1 MIIVWLEEIGSK
13 DIAVVGGKGASL
25 GEMIK
30 EELPV
35 PRGFAVTAQAF
46 RQFIDDT
53 KIADKIFES
62 LKVDVDN
69 SEELKKAEKTAKNL
83 ILETKMPQKIEKAI
97 LAAYDELCK
106 REGGEVFAAVR
117 SSATAEDLPDASF
130 AGQQDSFLNIR
141 GGEAIVN
148 MVKWCWASLYGAR
161 AIFYRVKQGF
171 KHEQVNISVV
181 VQTMVDADR
190 AGVMFT
196 SHPVS
201 GEPLTV
207 IEANWGLGETVVAGS
222 VSPDSYVVDRR
233 TRGIVQRDIG
243 SKKIMHIRDPM
254 TGKTIKTQVTA
265 DMAGK
270 AVLRDDE
277 VMKLNELGELVEAH
291 YDCPQDVEWAIK
303 DDKIYMLQSRPV
315 TTIQKKE
322 GPEKTI
328 DEVTIE
334 EVLLEGLGASPGI
347 ASGKVKVVTKLDE
360 LDKVNEGD
368 ILVTP
373 MTTPDMV
380 PAMERV
386 AGIITDEGGLTCHA
400 AIVSRELGTPAVVG
414 TKEST
419 NVLKDE
425 MVVTIDGDKGHVYE
439 GKFDRTVQDE
449 QVATAPLVTT
459 KQVTVTEVKVNISI
473 LEAAQRASATGA
485 DGVGLLRIEHMILGL
500 NKHPQLYIKE
510 GKSEEYVAQL
520 VRGIQTVA
528 DAFYPKPVWVRTL
541 DAPTDEFRSMQGGE
555 DEPKEHNPMLGWRGI
570 RRDIGDVEHF
580 KLELQAFR
588 KLYELGYHNVG
599 IMLPLVQHPMEL
611 RRAKEIMIEVG
622 LNLDKIELG
631 IMVETP
637 ASALIIDQFI
647 EEGLDFVS
655 FGTNDLTQYTLAVDR
670 NNENVAY
677 LYDERHPAVLKLIEH
692 VILECNKAGV
702 KSSICGQAGSS
713 PEMARKLVELGIT
726 SISANIDAVESVRET
741 VARTEKRILLEAA
754 RKSL

>member
-1 MIIVWLEEIGSK
+1 MIIVWLEEVGSK

-25 GEMIK
+25 GEMMK

-35 PRGFAVTAQAF
+35 PGGFAVTAQAF

-62 LKVDVDN
+62 LKVDVNN
-69 SEELKKAEKTAKNL
+69 SEELKKAEKIAKKL
-83 ILETKMPQKIEKAI
+83 IIEAKMPQEIERAI

-106 REGGEVFAAVR
+106 REGEEVFAAVR

-130 AGQQDSFLNIR
+130 AGQQDSFLNVK

-148 MVKWCWASLYGAR
+148 AVKRCWASLYGAR
-161 AIFYRVKQGF
+161 AIFYRTKKGF
-171 KHEQVNISVV
+171 KHEQVNISVI
-181 VQTMVDADR
+181 VQIMVDADR

-222 VSPDSYVVDRR
+222 VSPDSCVVDRR
-233 TRGIVQRDIG
+233 TKRIVQHDIG
-243 SKKIMHIRDPM
+243 TKEIMHIRDSK
-254 TGKTIKTQVTA
+254 TGKTIKTQVPA

-277 VMKLNELGELVEAH
+277 VMKLNELGELVEIH
-291 YDCPQDVEWAIK
+291 YDYPQDVEWAIK

-322 GPEKTI
+322 EPKK
-328 DEVTIE
+328 VIE
-334 EVLLEGLGASPGI
+334 AVLLGGLGASPGI
-347 ASGKVKVVTKLDE
+347 ASGKVKVVTNLDE

-368 ILVTP
+368 ILVSP

-380 PAMERV
+380 PAMERA

-419 NVLKDE
+419 NALKDG

-439 GKFDRTVQDE
+439 GKLDRTVQDE
-449 QVATAPLVTT
+449 QAATAPAVTT

-473 LEAAQRASATGA
+473 SEAAQRASATGA

-520 VRGIQTVA
+520 VKGIQTVA

-570 RRDIGDVEHF
+570 RRDLGDVEHF

-588 KLYELGYHNVG
+588 KLYGLGYNNVG

-655 FGTNDLTQYTLAVDR
+655 FGTNDLIQYTLAVDR
-670 NNENVAY
+670 NNENVAH
-677 LYDERHPAVLKLIEH
+677 LYDEQHPAVLKLIEH
-692 VILECNKAGV
+692 VILECNRAGV

-726 SISANIDAVESVRET
+726 SISANIDAVESVREM

-754 RKSL
+754 RNPL

>member
-1 MIIVWLEEIGSK
+1 MIIVWLEEVGSK

-46 RQFIDDT
+46 RQFIDDA

-62 LKVDVDN
+62 LKVDVNDT
-69 SEELKKAEKTAKNL
+69 EELKQAEKTAKKL
-83 ILETKMPQKIEKAI
+83 VIETEMPKKIEKEI

-106 REGGEVFAAVR
+106 REGGEVFVAVR

-130 AGQQDSFLNIR
+130 AGQQDSFLNIK
-141 GGEAIVN
+141 GGEAVVN
-148 MVKWCWASLYGAR
+148 TVKRCWASLYGAR

-171 KHEQVNISVV
+171 KHEQVNISVI

-196 SHPVS
+196 SHPMS

-233 TRGIVQRDIG
+233 TGRIAQRDIG
-243 SKKIMHIRDPM
+243 SKKIMHIRDPK
-254 TGKTIKTQVTA
+254 TGKTISKQVPTGLV
-265 DMAGK
+265 DK

-277 VMKLNELGELVEAH
+277 VMKLSELGELVETH
-291 YDCPQDVEWAIK
+291 YDYPQDVEWAIK

-322 GPEKTI
+322 KGPEKTI
-328 DEVTIE
+328 DKLI
-334 EVLLEGLGASPGI
+334 LEGLGASPGI
-347 ASGKVKVVTKLDE
+347 AYGTVKVVMKLDE
-360 LDKVNEGD
+360 MDRVNEGD
-368 ILVTP
+368 ILVTT
-373 MTTPDMV
+373 MTMPDMV
-380 PAMERV
+380 PAMKRA

-414 TKEST
+414 TKEGT
-419 NVLKDE
+419 NVLKDG
-425 MVVTIDGDKGHVYE
+425 MVVTIDGEKGHVYK
-439 GKFDRTVQDE
+439 GKVGRTVRDE
-449 QVATAPLVTT
+449 QVVTAPMVTT

-473 LEAAQRASATGA
+473 PEAAQKASATGA
-485 DGVGLLRIEHMILGL
+485 DGVGLLRIEHMLLGL

-520 VRGIQTVA
+520 VKGIQTVA
-528 DAFYPKPVWVRTL
+528 DAFYPNPVWVRTI

-555 DEPKEHNPMLGWRGI
+555 DEPKEHNPMMGWRGI
-570 RRDIGDVEHF
+570 RRDLGDVEHF

-588 KLYELGYHNVG
+588 KLYELGYNNIG

-611 RRAKEIMIEVG
+611 RRAKEIMVEVG

-677 LYDERHPAVLKLIEH
+677 LYDEQHPAVLKLIEH
-692 VILECNKAGV
+692 VIRECNRAGV

-726 SISANIDAVESVRET
+726 SISANIDAVESVREM
-741 VARTEKRILLEAA
+741 VARTEKQILLEAA

>member
-1 MIIVWLEEIGSK
+1 MIIVWLEEVGSK

-25 GEMIK
+25 GEMMK

-35 PRGFAVTAQAF
+35 PGGFAVTAQAF
-46 RQFIDDT
+46 RHFIDDT

-62 LKVDVDN
+62 LKVDVNN

-83 ILETKMPQKIEKAI
+83 IIETKMPQKIEKEI

-130 AGQQDSFLNIR
+130 AGQQDSFLNVK

-148 MVKWCWASLYGAR
+148 AVKRCWASLYGAR

-171 KHEQVNISVV
+171 KHEQVNISVI

-190 AGVMFT
+190 AGIMFT
-196 SHPVS
+196 SHPMS

-222 VSPDSYVVDRR
+222 VSPDRYVVDRR
-233 TRGIVQRDIG
+233 TKRIVQHDIG
-243 SKKIMHIRDPM
+243 SKEIMHIRDTK
-254 TGKTIKTQVTA
+254 TGKTIKTQVPA

-277 VMKLNELGELVEAH
+277 VMKLNELGELVETH
-291 YDCPQDVEWAIK
+291 YDYPQDVEWAIK

-322 GPEKTI
+322 EEPEK
-328 DEVTIE
+328 VIE

-347 ASGKVKVVTKLDE
+347 ASGKVKVVMKLDE

-368 ILVTP
+368 ILVTS

-380 PAMERV
+380 PAMERA

-419 NVLKDE
+419 NVLKDG
-425 MVVTIDGDKGHVYE
+425 MVITIDGDKGHVYE
-439 GKFDRTVQDE
+439 GRFDRTVQDE
-449 QVATAPLVTT
+449 QAATTPMVTT

-473 LEAAQRASATGA
+473 SEAAQRASATGA

-520 VRGIQTVA
+520 VKGIQTVA

-570 RRDIGDVEHF
+570 RRDLGDVEHF
-580 KLELQAFR
+580 KLELRTFR
-588 KLYELGYHNVG
+588 KLYELGYSNVG

-677 LYDERHPAVLKLIEH
+677 LYDEQHPAVLKLIEH
-692 VILECNKAGV
+692 VILECNRAGV

-726 SISANIDAVESVRET
+726 SISANIDAVESVREM